1 MMTLRARSL
10 VAALAALLL
19 IPAMAFADTPKKKP
33 VRGKPHKVSR
43 HWHGYGFIPGYL
55 PADIA
60 SGAVKIRR
68 LRRPPPGYR
77 PPYNYYGPYQEYVG
91 FGPYWDRYWYRGR
104 TMWSFGGPGFY
115 RGQYNG
121 GGLGPC
127 YTRTPIG
134 PIWNCGK

>member
-1 MMTLRARSL
+1 MTIFRARPL
-10 VAALAALLL
+10 ATALAALLL
-19 IPAMAFADTPKKKP
+19 VPALAFADAPKKKP
-33 VRGKPHKVSR
+33 VHGKHKASR
-43 HWHGYGFIPGYL
+43 HWKGYGFIPGYL

-77 PPYNYYGPYQEYVG
+77 PPYNYRGPYQEYVG

-127 YTRTPIG
+127 YTQTPIG
-134 PIWNCGK
+134 PVWNCGK